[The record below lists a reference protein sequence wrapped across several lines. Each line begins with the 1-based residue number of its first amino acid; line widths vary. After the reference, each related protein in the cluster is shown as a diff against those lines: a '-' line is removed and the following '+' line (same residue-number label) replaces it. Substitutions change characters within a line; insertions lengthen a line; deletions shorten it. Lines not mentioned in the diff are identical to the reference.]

1 MVDVSVEL
9 DADYE
14 LAILIPFFFSNILI
28 IFFFVTSSK
37 CEL

>member
-14 LAILIPFFFSNILI
+14 LAILILFFSNILI